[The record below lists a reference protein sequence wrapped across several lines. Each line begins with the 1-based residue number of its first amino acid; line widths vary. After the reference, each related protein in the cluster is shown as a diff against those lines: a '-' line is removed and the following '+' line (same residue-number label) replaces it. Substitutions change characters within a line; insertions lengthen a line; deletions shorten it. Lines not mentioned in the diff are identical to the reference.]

1 MRSGSNFRL
10 PSRLVMV
17 GGESNPDLLNP
28 DLWDDAAVDSRESR
42 AVMEAAEGA
51 ERIGTTIAIMVS
63 ISAACA
69 ATAVATGAYAL
80 WLSRHQVTRR
90 TLTDVDD
97 ILRSCQSRMQELEA
111 DLQRQIPAS
120 GGREVK

>member
-1 MRSGSNFRL
+1 MRNDTPFRL

-17 GGESNPDLLNP
+17 GGEARL

-42 AVMEAAEGA
+42 VALEVTEDVQ
-51 ERIGTTIAIMVS
+51 RIGTTLAIMVS

-80 WLSRHQVTRR
+80 WLSRHQATRR
-90 TLTDVDD
+90 ALTNVDE

-111 DLQRQIPAS
+111 DLQRQTS
-120 GGREVK
+120 REG

>member
-1 MRSGSNFRL
+1 MRSDTTFRSLGRGSGRL
-10 PSRLVMV
+10 MMI
-17 GGESNPDLLNP
+17 GGDVNP
-28 DLWDDAAVDSRESR
+28 DLWDDAAVDSREAR
-42 AVMEAAEGA
+42 AAVADAADTVQ
-51 ERIGTTIAIMVS
+51 RLGTTITIMVS

-80 WLSRHQVTRR
+80 WLSRHQATRR

-111 DLQRQIPAS
+111 DLQRQT
-120 GGREVK
+120 GREG

>member
-1 MRSGSNFRL
+1 MRNDTPFRL

-17 GGESNPDLLNP
+17 DRETRP
-28 DLWDDAAVDSRESR
+28 DLWDDAAVDSREAR
-42 AVMEAAEGA
+42 AALEVTEDVQ
-51 ERIGTTIAIMVS
+51 RIGTTLAIMVS

-80 WLSRHQVTRR
+80 WLSRHQATRR
-90 TLTDVDD
+90 ALTDVDD

-111 DLQRQIPAS
+111 DLQRQS
-120 GGREVK
+120 GREG

>member
-1 MRSGSNFRL
+1 MRSGSTFRL

-17 GGESNPDLLNP
+17 GGEKTP
-28 DLWDDAAVDSRESR
+28 DLWDDAAVDSREAR
-42 AVMEAAEGA
+42 AVVADVADDVQ
-51 ERIGTTIAIMVS
+51 RTGTTIAIMVS

-80 WLSRHQVTRR
+80 WLSRHQATRR

-111 DLQRQIPAS
+111 DLQRQS
-120 GGREVK
+120 GREG